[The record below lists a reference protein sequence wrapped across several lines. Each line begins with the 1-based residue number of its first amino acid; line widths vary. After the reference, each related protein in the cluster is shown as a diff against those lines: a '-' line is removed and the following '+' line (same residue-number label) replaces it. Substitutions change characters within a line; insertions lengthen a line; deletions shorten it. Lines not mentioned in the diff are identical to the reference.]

1 MARNIIEI
9 TQNETQCSE
18 RMHPVT
24 CYSSKQQVKKTFDQ
38 EKYGKNSE
46 THVNEN
52 YITFLLSE
60 PHSCRIANSLLYS
73 LEVFLKLEAVC

>member
-24 CYSSKQQVKKTFDQ
+24 CYSSKQQVKKTLIRR
-38 EKYGKNSE
+38 NMA
-46 THVNEN
+46 
-52 YITFLLSE
+52 
-60 PHSCRIANSLLYS
+60 RI
-73 LEVFLKLEAVC
+73 LKHTLMKTTSHFFCQNPIAAA

>member
-24 CYSSKQQVKKTFDQ
+24 CYSSKQQVKKPLIRR
-38 EKYGKNSE
+38 NMA
-46 THVNEN
+46 
-52 YITFLLSE
+52 
-60 PHSCRIANSLLYS
+60 RI
-73 LEVFLKLEAVC
+73 LKHTLMKTTSHFFCQNPIAAA